1 MRKLFFTRK
10 LFITIVLAGV
20 ALGSLGRP
28 VFAQTLSKDEKR
40 RLILKGSKLWP
51 VYCNQCHNARPP
63 GEKAPYEWDQE
74 IMHMRMLGNIPA
86 DDARAL
92 VEYLKTR

>member
-1 MRKLFFTRK
+1 MKKLFFAI
-10 LFITIVLAGV
+10 LLAGV
-20 ALGSLGRP
+20 ALGSVCKP
-28 VFAQTLSKDEKR
+28 ASAQTMSKAEKR

-86 DDARAL
+86 DNARAL
-92 VEYLKTR
+92 VEYLKAR

>member
-1 MRKLFFTRK
+1 MKK
-10 LFITIVLAGV
+10 LFISILLAGV
-20 ALGSLGRP
+20 ALGSVCKP
-28 VFAQTLSKDEKR
+28 ASAQTMTKDEKR

-86 DDARAL
+86 DNARAL
-92 VEYLKTR
+92 VEYLKAR

>member
-1 MRKLFFTRK
+1 MRK
-10 LFITIVLAGV
+10 LFITFLIASV
-20 ALGSLGRP
+20 ALGSLYRP
-28 VFAQTLSKDEKR
+28 ASAQAPSKDEKR

-74 IMHMRMLGNIPA
+74 IMHMRMLGNMPA

>member
-1 MRKLFFTRK
+1 MRSRVLLAVLF
-10 LFITIVLAGV
+10 AGV
-20 ALGSLGRP
+20 ALVSLCKT
-28 VFAQTLSKDEKR
+28 VSAADNLSRAEKR
-40 RLILKGSKLWP
+40 RLFLKGAKLWP

-74 IMHMRMLGNIPA
+74 IMHMRMLGNMPA

-92 VEYLKTR
+92 VQYLKAR

>member
-1 MRKLFFTRK
+1 MAKFDWNETKRQ
-10 LFITIVLAGV
+10 ITDSQAW
-20 ALGSLGRP
+20 P
-28 VFAQTLSKDEKR
+28 VFAQAPSKAEKR